1 MSSLFHA
8 LSYHEKLD
16 KSGFNQQHWNKR
28 KLSQKQDVICSR
40 GAASTEVF
48 LTEHAQ
54 SIAHCILGAA
64 FPGISVICNSKILS
78 NKMCFFVLFQL
89 LEICIVDVAHSGK
102 KLLIVK
108 SLRKMNIKILER
120 CRIRTRTTRRLNL
133 TKFPLLWPTC
143 TLFTALHWFFQTCSV
158 SAIYLPRL

>member
-120 CRIRTRTTRRLNL
+120 CRQLDSNTYHSK
-133 TKFPLLWPTC
+133 TKFDKISLTVANLHSLHC
-143 TLFTALHWFFQTCSV
+143 TTLVFSNM
-158 SAIYLPRL
+158 